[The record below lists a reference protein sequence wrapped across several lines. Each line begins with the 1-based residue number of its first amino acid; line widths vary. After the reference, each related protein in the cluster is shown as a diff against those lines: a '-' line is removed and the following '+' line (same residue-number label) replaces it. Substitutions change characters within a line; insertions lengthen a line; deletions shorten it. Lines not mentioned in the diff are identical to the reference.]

1 MHHKQPW
8 GHYNPL
14 ESLMI
19 GPVGG
24 IAMCHTNCGN
34 CTRLSLCSD
43 LWQIRFHPVTQ
54 EVRVRASQ
62 FFGPKV
68 CKRAIHYKMKIFSR
82 LEGWRLRQTNW
93 SFDKNFIQAEKYF
106 FLIWKPWKVCTILF
120 LVLFDFLSE
129 FLLVFDSPLHWCVV
143 NYLKFY
149 IPTKPFHALQ
159 RNENNFFSPLGN
171 VLNH

>member
-54 EVRVRASQ
+54 LRVRASQ
-62 FFGPKV
+62 FFGQKFANQPFITKWKFSHALKV
-68 CKRAIHYKMKIFSR
+68 EDYDKRIEVLTKTLFRPRNIF
-82 LEGWRLRQTNW
+82 L
-93 SFDKNFIQAEKYF
+93 
-106 FLIWKPWKVCTILF
+106 LIWKPWKVCTILF
-120 LVLFDFLSE
+120 LVLFDFLRE
-129 FLLVFDSPLHWCVV
+129 YLLVFDSP
-143 NYLKFY
+143 FY
-149 IPTKPFHALQ
+149 I
-159 RNENNFFSPLGN
+159 G
-171 VLNH
+171 V